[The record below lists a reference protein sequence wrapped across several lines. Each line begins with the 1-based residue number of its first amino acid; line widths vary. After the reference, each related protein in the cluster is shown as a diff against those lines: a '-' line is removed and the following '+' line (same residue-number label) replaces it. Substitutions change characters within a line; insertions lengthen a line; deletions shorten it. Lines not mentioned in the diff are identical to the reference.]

1 MSFSGGHHEGL
12 LGMTQSWHDNVAHIS
27 RTNDSIAVGSA
38 SVTTRQAFI
47 QFDRFWAGHVAYLAR
62 RLSTIKEGNGTM
74 LDNTLM
80 VWGVE
85 SGTNHNHSPRD
96 MQYLL
101 IGGRNLG
108 IKTGQYLKLPSTQ
121 SSNKLLTSIMNAF
134 GIQDQTFGDG
144 SATGPLPELMV

>member
-1 MSFSGGHHEGL
+1 MARRECDRGS
-12 LGMTQSWHDNVAHIS
+12 S
-27 RTNDSIAVGSA
+27 RNDSIAVGTT

-47 QFDRFWAGHVAYLAR
+47 QFDHFWAGHVAYLAK
-62 RLSTIKEGNGTM
+62 RLAAIKEGSGTM

-108 IKTGQYLKLPSTQ
+108 IKTGQFLKVGTQ

-134 GIQDQTFGDG
+134 GYA
-144 SATGPLPELMV
+144 ATGIGIEPNVGPLAGVL

>member
-1 MSFSGGHHEGL
+1 
-12 LGMTQSWHDNVAHIS
+12 
-27 RTNDSIAVGSA
+27 
-38 SVTTRQAFI
+38 
-47 QFDRFWAGHVAYLAR
+47 
-62 RLSTIKEGNGTM
+62 M

-108 IKTGQYLKLPSTQ
+108 VKTGQYLKLASKQ

-134 GIQDQTFGDG
+134 GYA
-144 SATGPLPELMV
+144 ATGIGIEPTVGPLAGVL

>member
-1 MSFSGGHHEGL
+1 MNRPRSIL
-12 LGMTQSWHDNVAHIS
+12 LPIVAG
-27 RTNDSIAVGSA
+27 ALVLVGA
-38 SVTTRQAFI
+38 CTTRQAFI
-47 QFDRFWAGHVAYLAR
+47 QFDRFWAGHVAYLAK

-108 IKTGQYLKLPSTQ
+108 IKTC
-121 SSNKLLTSIMNAF
+121 LLYT
-134 GIQDQTFGDG
+134 
-144 SATGPLPELMV
+144 